1 MAQRIPLIILAM
13 LSMFI
18 GFASA
23 EEIKLT
29 PQYYSI
35 EDFNLKS
42 GKIIEDLKIE
52 YATLGTP
59 KKNSQGE
66 VSNAVV
72 LCHGLSLIHI

>member
-1 MAQRIPLIILAM
+1 MPLIIVAI

-35 EDFNLKS
+35 EDFKLKS
-42 GKIIEDLKIE
+42 GKVLKDLKIE
-52 YATLGTP
+52 YATLGKT
-59 KKNSQGE
+59 KKNGQGE
-66 VSNAVV
+66 VTNAVV
-72 LCHGLSLIHI
+72 LCHGFSEN